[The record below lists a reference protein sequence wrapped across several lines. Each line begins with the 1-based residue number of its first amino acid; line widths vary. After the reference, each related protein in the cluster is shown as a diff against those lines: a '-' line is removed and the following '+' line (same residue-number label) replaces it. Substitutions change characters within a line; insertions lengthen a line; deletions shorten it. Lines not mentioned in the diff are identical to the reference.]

1 MDPNLD
7 KTIHVGSADFAS
19 NLGGPANLYI
29 PIHPLP
35 LPLFMSEKIVFVG
48 KMLPLPPP
56 PPKTWDPRRPWG
68 VSGRIALPNS
78 MIPCSLQ
85 RQR

>member
-56 PPKTWDPRRPWG
+56 LKHGTHDAPG
-68 VSGRIALPNS
+68 GCLEELP
-78 MIPCSLQ
+78 CQ
-85 RQR
+85 TQ